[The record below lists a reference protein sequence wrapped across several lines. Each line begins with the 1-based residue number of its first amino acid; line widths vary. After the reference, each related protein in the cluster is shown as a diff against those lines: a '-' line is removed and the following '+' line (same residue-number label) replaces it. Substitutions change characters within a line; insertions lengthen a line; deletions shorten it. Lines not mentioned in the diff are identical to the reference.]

1 MLLGEENTDFSL
13 EAPYVCFCQADY
25 PQITLMDLHHEPGPD
40 SFSLTSW
47 FAVLAAEQ
55 CTEPVHIAEEVWR
68 CPSSCP
74 VKAHVHQTQHL
85 LPWGHT
91 PQGALSH
98 EWAIAFWGIRSH
110 WCWWEIWHWLW
121 CLLFPDLCD
130 HRTVIQISVQRLGF
144 LSSSHMYHAK
154 SKLKK
159 RKISPANIFFLQSFP
174 AVLAPVLVLPM

>member
-1 MLLGEENTDFSL
+1 
-13 EAPYVCFCQADY
+13 
-25 PQITLMDLHHEPGPD
+25 MDLHHEPGPD

-130 HRTVIQISVQRLGF
+130 HRAVIQISVQRLGF

-154 SKLKK
+154 SKFKK
-159 RKISPANIFFLQSFP
+159 KKSPQLIFFSCNLSLLSLPQFLYSQCNRKDSYMYEGSTGQCWVAWKQP
-174 AVLAPVLVLPM
+174 AQHHPC